1 MMMKHLKCYKYLI
14 DLIFPNRCPC
24 CGNFIKYDELICSQC
39 IDELP
44 IMDKYICE
52 KCGKPECICYKNLWY
67 DRCYVAGFYE
77 GKMRKGIINLKYKN
91 GINLAEYLCPMLVNK
106 LNEAR
111 LLSKIDII
119 TCVPMTKDSIAVR
132 QYNQANEIA
141 SIISQLTHIHSS
153 NKVLKKNYNNV
164 SQHTLSSKDR
174 QKAVFG
180 LYSLDR
186 KVNVKGKTILLCD
199 DVITTG
205 STLNE
210 CAKVLK
216 ENGAECVICITLST
230 TNIKKIQNNL

>member
-1 MMMKHLKCYKYLI
+1 MMKHLKFYKYLV

-24 CGNFIKYDELICSQC
+24 CGKFIKYDELICKEC

-52 KCGKPECICYKNLWY
+52 KCGKPECICHKKLWY

-77 GKMRKGIINLKYKN
+77 GKMRDGIINLKYKS
-91 GINLAEYLCPMLVNK
+91 GINLAEFLCPMLVKK
-106 LNEAR
+106 LNDAN
-111 LLSKIDII
+111 LSSKIDII
-119 TCVPMTKDSIAVR
+119 IGVPMTKDSIAVR

-141 SIISQLTHIHSS
+141 SIISQLIDKPSS
-153 NKVLKKNYNNV
+153 NKILKKNYNNV

-174 QKAVFG
+174 HNATIG
-180 LYSLDR
+180 LYSI
-186 KVNVKGKTILLCD
+186 VKKADISGKTILLCD

-210 CAKVLK
+210 CAKILK
-216 ENGAECVICITLST
+216 QSGAKKVICVALST
-230 TNIKKIQNNL
+230 TKIKKV